1 MVRGR
6 KSMKH
11 GITYE
16 YRFEIAPVD
25 GKHKW
30 SSKGGFLSKRE
41 AHIAGIQALK
51 NYRLCGIPKRTE
63 NTSYAD
69 FLDEWMENEC
79 KYNLKET
86 TLLNYR
92 KKINNHIKPELGSYQ
107 IGRITREKLQRFLQ
121 KKHDAGK

>member
-1 MVRGR
+1 
-6 KSMKH
+6 MKH

-25 GKHKW
+25 GKRKW
-30 SSKGGFLSKRE
+30 SSKGGFLSERE
-41 AHIAGIQALK
+41 ARIAGIQALK

-92 KKINNHIKPELGSYQ
+92 KKINNGIV
-107 IGRITREKLQRFLQ
+107 
-121 KKHDAGK
+121 KKTAHPHCTLRPPDLCS